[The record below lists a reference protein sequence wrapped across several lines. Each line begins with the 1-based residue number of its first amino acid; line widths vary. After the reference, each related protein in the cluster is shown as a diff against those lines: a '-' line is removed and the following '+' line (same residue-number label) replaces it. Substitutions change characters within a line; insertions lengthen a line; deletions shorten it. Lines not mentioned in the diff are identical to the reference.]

1 MRFLTIFC
9 QIRSPNY
16 GKRKLEKNKCL
27 LNKEKNNNYKKI
39 LKKCKK
45 TFKNPFTF
53 GKELCKV
60 CESSE
65 DDGLEAPS

>member
-1 MRFLTIFC
+1 MTSGLHAKRF
-9 QIRSPNY
+9 RS
-16 GKRKLEKNKCL
+16 KNKCL
-27 LNKEKNNNYKKI
+27 LNKEKNKNYKKI

-45 TFKNPFTF
+45 TLKNPFTF

-65 DDGLEAPS
+65 DDA